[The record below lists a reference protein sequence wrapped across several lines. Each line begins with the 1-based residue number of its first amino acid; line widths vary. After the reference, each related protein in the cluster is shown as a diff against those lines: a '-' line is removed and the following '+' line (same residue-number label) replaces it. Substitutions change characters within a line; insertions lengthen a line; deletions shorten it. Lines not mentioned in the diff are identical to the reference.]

1 MVTIDQLG
9 LAIHS
14 PLVTPSSRNYR
25 PPSWPPPRD
34 WVVVEDAQGNIISR
48 WGDPVWRLDLWE
60 GKPTSLNFGDGL
72 VTHTTRIDGENAD
85 LLRLLV
91 TWRLWGPRGARTVST
106 LLNFFTPLRKIVA
119 LCSKNGILTS
129 DLMRFPAVMKQ
140 VSQVLAPSTF
150 DNSVS
155 ELHQLLDAKQTLGF
169 VLLDKNGL
177 KQLVASKPRYK
188 IAQTAYIPP
197 RIWSYQINRL
207 RECLEDYLEHRHKIE
222 KCFQFCLDAYAHNY
236 GSLTAALK
244 TKPIR
249 SRVPFGE
256 KSYYETGC
264 RYHGHFS
271 LTAEQFGISELLGR
285 WVVLPKEGDPEKGIR
300 LLSSYLSLIQHA
312 GLAYMCIFSLMRI
325 EEASSLRADCLYW
338 ENDEKFGRIPILR
351 GVTTKTDLDSDA
363 RWPTSPSVQIAID
376 SMTSVSSMR
385 VHCAEHNPSAALS
398 VEDKANPYLFNRA
411 FEPWAA
417 GKTNVYSLRKT
428 TPTYKEFSLRYPKL
442 FREKEMRIT
451 EEDFKIALSICPT
464 LNLEEFQVGKSWPIA
479 WHQIRRTSAVN
490 MFASGVVSDS
500 SMQYLM
506 KHASRIMS
514 LYYGQGH
521 TRLCLNKETRTLVV
535 NAMYEAMG
543 KEVLNVLSERFVSP
557 YGEERKA
564 MIVVNL
570 VTDPDAKK
578 FANSAKKGEVF
589 FRSMRLGGCM
599 KRGVCEYGGVESIS
613 HCAGSDGNHPC
624 ADVLYD
630 KEKAEAN
637 KMYLNS
643 IEQRLTDAP
652 ADSPLHRSMEAEK
665 RGLENYFDVINRN

>member
-1 MVTIDQLG
+1 MDTLEQLG
-9 LAIHS
+9 LAINS

-34 WVVVEDAQGNIISR
+34 WVVVEDAQGNVICR
-48 WGDPVWRLDLWE
+48 WGDSVWRLDLWT

-72 VTHTTRIDGENAD
+72 VTHTTKIDRANAD

-91 TWRLWGPRGARTVST
+91 TWRLWGHRGARTVST

-119 LCSKNGILTS
+119 LCSKNGILAS
-129 DLMRFPAVMKQ
+129 DLMRFPTVLKQ
-140 VSQVLAPSTF
+140 ISQVLAPSTF
-150 DNSVS
+150 DNAVS
-155 ELHQLLDAKQTLGF
+155 ELHQLIDAKQTLGF

-177 KQLVASKPRYK
+177 KQLVASKRRYK
-188 IAQTAYIPP
+188 TTQTAYIPP

-236 GSLTAALK
+236 GSLTDALQ
-244 TKPIR
+244 TRSNR
-249 SRVPFGE
+249 SRGPFGE
-256 KSYYETGC
+256 NCNNEIGCSYYGQ
-264 RYHGHFS
+264 FS
-271 LTAEQFGISELLGR
+271 LTAEQFGISELLGK
-285 WVVLPKEGDPEKGIR
+285 WVALPEKGDSKKDIR
-300 LLSSYLSLIQHA
+300 ILTSYLSLIQQA
-312 GLAYMCIFSLMRI
+312 GLAYVCIFTLMRI

-351 GVTTKTDLDSDA
+351 GATTKTDLDSDA

-376 SMTSVSSMR
+376 SMVSVSRMR
-385 VHCAEHNPSAALS
+385 VHCAEHNPCVALS
-398 VEDKANPYLFNRA
+398 VEDKENPYLFNRA
-411 FEPWAA
+411 FEPWAS

-428 TPTYKEFSLRYPKL
+428 NPTYKQFSLQYPKL
-442 FREKEMRIT
+442 FCEEEMRIT
-451 EEDFKIALSICPT
+451 EEDIKIALSLCPT
-464 LNLEEFQVGKSWPIA
+464 LNPKEFQVGKSWPIA

-557 YGEERKA
+557 YGEKRKA

-570 VTDPDAKK
+570 VSEPDAKK
-578 FANSAKKGEVF
+578 FAKSAKKGEVF

-630 KEKAEAN
+630 KEKADSN
-637 KMYLNS
+637 MKYLES
-643 IEQRLTDAP
+643 LGRRLAESPD
-652 ADSPLHRSMEAEK
+652 DSPLQQSLKAEK
-665 RGLENYFDVINRN
+665 RGLENYFDVIQRS